1 MKSVLKLL
9 FVFAVLMLVIVTA
22 YTFVALSPVSH
33 QAVALPILS
42 VCALLVVGYVAKSNS
57 AIFTKRFTTATGIG

>member
-9 FVFAVLMLVIVTA
+9 FVFALLMLVVVSAFTFIV
-22 YTFVALSPVSH
+22 LSDVSH
-33 QAVALPILS
+33 QAVALPIMS